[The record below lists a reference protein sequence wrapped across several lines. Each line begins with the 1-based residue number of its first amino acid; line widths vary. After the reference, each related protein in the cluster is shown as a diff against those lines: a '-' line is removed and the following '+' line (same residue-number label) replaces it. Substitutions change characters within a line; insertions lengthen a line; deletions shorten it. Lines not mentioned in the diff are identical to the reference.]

1 MGLGPEGIFEAGL
14 KPLFVRKEI
23 RFECEEIAL
32 ESEHPAEI
40 SAAFHLCRKVA
51 DRVRESR
58 ARGEFPIILSGN
70 CNAAVGTVSGC
81 GAASTGVAWFD
92 AHGESTTPETTSS
105 GFLDGMPIS
114 TLLGRAWQTLA
125 KTVIG
130 AHDLEPSEIALLDDA
145 GVRRAANV
153 EQVGEALSSLTRD
166 VDQSYL
172 HIDLDVLDPTAA
184 TANRWAT
191 RGGISVDSLLGGVAE
206 IRKRANVVALGIA
219 SYDPAI
225 DRNGNALA
233 AVVRAVE
240 TVLCGD

>member
-125 KTVIG
+125 NS
-130 AHDLEPSEIALLDDA
+130 PSRSRV
-145 GVRRAANV
+145 VRRW
-153 EQVGEALSSLTRD
+153 SSQNWVMGTPLT
-166 VDQSYL
+166 SS
-172 HIDLDVLDPTAA
+172 IT
-184 TANRWAT
+184 
-191 RGGISVDSLLGGVAE
+191 
-206 IRKRANVVALGIA
+206 K
-219 SYDPAI
+219 
-225 DRNGNALA
+225 
-233 AVVRAVE
+233 
-240 TVLCGD
+240 